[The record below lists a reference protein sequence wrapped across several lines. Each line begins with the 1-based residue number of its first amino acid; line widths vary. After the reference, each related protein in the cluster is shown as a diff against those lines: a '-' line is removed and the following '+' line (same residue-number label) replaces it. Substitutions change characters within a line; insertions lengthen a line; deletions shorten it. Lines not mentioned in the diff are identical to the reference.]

1 VRPRAAR
8 TPAGRR
14 PPHGSGLTPGCPAN
28 PLQCDSDA
36 NLCDGDLNNNG
47 ASNAQDSVL
56 FRQQPGQ
63 PSVPAGLNE
72 ADINC
77 NGAVN
82 AQDTTLFRQ
91 LLGSPRGPSGL
102 QP

>member
-1 VRPRAAR
+1 
-8 TPAGRR
+8 
-14 PPHGSGLTPGCPAN
+14 
-28 PLQCDSDA
+28 
-36 NLCDGDLNNNG
+36 
-47 ASNAQDSVL
+47 
-56 FRQQPGQ
+56 
-63 PSVPAGLNE
+63 VPAGLNE